1 MIPATIPIIIFKN
14 IFLLFIM
21 FYAIIISMF
30 SINSIHDSMKILFKI
45 SITLLFFSLI
55 SCETNNQINKIY
67 EDWIQVESS
76 ISTGKEDNSLEYFF
90 KRHKEFTETDIYKNM
105 IISETYGDSLKKLD
119 AAIESEDIAQIR
131 SAVFNLGQLDLLI
144 SQKSNHEYIY
154 LSQLLLVFC
163 VIISVFLFI
172 IYKNYEKKRNEA
184 KQMGIYSRFIIEGIE
199 TERSRISKEI
209 HDTVLQDIKAL
220 SFKYEL
226 IDSADVQN
234 NESLKDELISQ
245 TNFCISQLRAICNN
259 LTPIELSGNNKD
271 INGFILAIHNLIDQF
286 TAKSGIECILKMQ
299 DKLDIS
305 SLIMKQTINI
315 FRIIQ
320 EALNNIEKHA
330 KASIVSIII
339 TIIQNNNQKM
349 LKVYITDNG
358 TGFNSEKLLKTTALQ
373 YGHFGISNMRNRAKD
388 INASFSISSEIN
400 SGTEIKLEV
409 PVK

>member
-184 KQMGIYSRFIIEGIE
+184 KQMGIYSRFMIEGIE

-245 TNFCISQLRAICNN
+245 TNSCISQLRAICNN

-305 SLIMKQTINI
+305 SLSMKQTINI

-339 TIIQNNNQKM
+339 TIIQNNNQEI
-349 LKVYITDNG
+349 LKIFITDNG
-358 TGFNSEKLLKTTALQ
+358 VGFNSEKLLKTTALQ

>member
-76 ISTGKEDNSLEYFF
+76 ISTGAEDNSLEYFF

-184 KQMGIYSRFIIEGIE
+184 KQMGIYSRFMI
-199 TERSRISKEI
+199 
-209 HDTVLQDIKAL
+209 
-220 SFKYEL
+220 
-226 IDSADVQN
+226 
-234 NESLKDELISQ
+234 
-245 TNFCISQLRAICNN
+245 
-259 LTPIELSGNNKD
+259 
-271 INGFILAIHNLIDQF
+271 
-286 TAKSGIECILKMQ
+286 
-299 DKLDIS
+299 
-305 SLIMKQTINI
+305 
-315 FRIIQ
+315 
-320 EALNNIEKHA
+320 
-330 KASIVSIII
+330 
-339 TIIQNNNQKM
+339 
-349 LKVYITDNG
+349 
-358 TGFNSEKLLKTTALQ
+358 
-373 YGHFGISNMRNRAKD
+373 
-388 INASFSISSEIN
+388 
-400 SGTEIKLEV
+400 
-409 PVK
+409 

>member
-76 ISTGKEDNSLEYFF
+76 ISTGTEDNSLEYFF
-90 KRHKEFTETDIYKNM
+90 KRHKEFTETAIYKNM

-184 KQMGIYSRFIIEGIE
+184 KQMGIYSRFMIDGIE

-245 TNFCISQLRAICNN
+245 TNSCISQLRGICNN

-305 SLIMKQTINI
+305 SLSMKQTINI

-358 TGFNSEKLLKTTALQ
+358 TGFNSEKLLKETALQ

>member
-1 MIPATIPIIIFKN
+1 
-14 IFLLFIM
+14 
-21 FYAIIISMF
+21 MF

-55 SCETNNQINKIY
+55 SCETNNQIHKIY

-76 ISTGKEDNSLEYFF
+76 ISTGTEDNSLEYFF
-90 KRHKEFTETDIYKNM
+90 KRHKEFTETDFYKNM

-131 SAVFNLGQLDLLI
+131 SAVFNLGQQDLLI
-144 SQKSNHEYIY
+144 SQKSNHEYIF

-184 KQMGIYSRFIIEGIE
+184 KQMGIYSRFMIDGIE

-245 TNFCISQLRAICNN
+245 TNSCISQLRAICNN

-305 SLIMKQTINI
+305 SLSMKQTINI

-358 TGFNSEKLLKTTALQ
+358 TGFNSEKLLKETALQ

>member
-1 MIPATIPIIIFKN
+1 
-14 IFLLFIM
+14 
-21 FYAIIISMF
+21 MF
-30 SINSIHDSMKILFKI
+30 SINSIHDFMKILFKI

-76 ISTGKEDNSLEYFF
+76 ISTGTEDNSLEYFF

-119 AAIESEDIAQIR
+119 AAIKSEDIAQIR

-184 KQMGIYSRFIIEGIE
+184 KQMGIYSRFMIEGIE

-245 TNFCISQLRAICNN
+245 TNSCINQLRAICNN

-305 SLIMKQTINI
+305 SLSMKQTINI

-330 KASIVSIII
+330 KASIASIII

-358 TGFNSEKLLKTTALQ
+358 TGFNSEKLLKETALQ

-388 INASFSISSEIN
+388 INARFSISSEIN

>member
-1 MIPATIPIIIFKN
+1 
-14 IFLLFIM
+14 
-21 FYAIIISMF
+21 MF

-76 ISTGKEDNSLEYFF
+76 ISTGTEDNSLEYFF

-184 KQMGIYSRFIIEGIE
+184 KQMGIYSRFMIEGIE

-209 HDTVLQDIKAL
+209 QDTVLQDIKAL

-245 TNFCISQLRAICNN
+245 TNSCISQLRAICNN

-305 SLIMKQTINI
+305 SLSMKQTINI

-358 TGFNSEKLLKTTALQ
+358 AGFNSEKLLKEAPLR
-373 YGHFGISNMRNRAKD
+373 YGHFGLSNMRNRAKD
-388 INASFSISSEIN
+388 INARFSISSEIN

>member
-1 MIPATIPIIIFKN
+1 
-14 IFLLFIM
+14 
-21 FYAIIISMF
+21 MF

-55 SCETNNQINKIY
+55 SCKTNNQINKIY

-76 ISTGKEDNSLEYFF
+76 ISTGTEDNSLEYFF

-184 KQMGIYSRFIIEGIE
+184 KQMGIYSRFMIEGIE

-245 TNFCISQLRAICNN
+245 TNSCISQLRAICNN
-259 LTPIELSGNNKD
+259 LTPIELSENNKD

-305 SLIMKQTINI
+305 ALSMKQAINI

-339 TIIQNNNQKM
+339 TIIQNNNQEI
-349 LKVYITDNG
+349 LKIFITDNG
-358 TGFNSEKLLKTTALQ
+358 TGFNSEKLLKATALQ
-373 YGHFGISNMRNRAKD
+373 YGHFGISNMKNRAKD

>member
-21 FYAIIISMF
+21 FYAIISSMF

-76 ISTGKEDNSLEYFF
+76 ISTGTEDNSLEYFF

-184 KQMGIYSRFIIEGIE
+184 KQMGIYSRFMIEGIE

-245 TNFCISQLRAICNN
+245 TNSCISQLRAICNN

-305 SLIMKQTINI
+305 SLSMKQTINI

-358 TGFNSEKLLKTTALQ
+358 TGFNSEKLLKETALQ

>member
-1 MIPATIPIIIFKN
+1 
-14 IFLLFIM
+14 
-21 FYAIIISMF
+21 MF

-76 ISTGKEDNSLEYFF
+76 ISTGTEDNSLEYFF

-184 KQMGIYSRFIIEGIE
+184 KQMGIYSRFMIDGIE

-245 TNFCISQLRAICNN
+245 TNSCISQLRAICNN

-305 SLIMKQTINI
+305 SLSMKQTINI

-358 TGFNSEKLLKTTALQ
+358 TGFNSEKLLKETALQ

-388 INASFSISSEIN
+388 INARFSISSEIN

>member
-30 SINSIHDSMKILFKI
+30 SINSIHDFMKILFKI

-76 ISTGKEDNSLEYFF
+76 ISTGTEDNSLEYFF

-184 KQMGIYSRFIIEGIE
+184 KQMGIYSRFMIDGIE

-245 TNFCISQLRAICNN
+245 TNSCISQLRAICNN

-305 SLIMKQTINI
+305 SLSMKQTINI

-349 LKVYITDNG
+349 LKVYITDNE
-358 TGFNSEKLLKTTALQ
+358 TGFNSEKLLKETALH

-388 INASFSISSEIN
+388 INASLSISSEIN

>member
-1 MIPATIPIIIFKN
+1 
-14 IFLLFIM
+14 
-21 FYAIIISMF
+21 MF
-30 SINSIHDSMKILFKI
+30 SINSIHDFMKILFKI

-76 ISTGKEDNSLEYFF
+76 ISTGTEDNSLEYFF

-184 KQMGIYSRFIIEGIE
+184 KQMGIYSRFMIEGIE

-226 IDSADVQN
+226 IDSADVKN
-234 NESLKDELISQ
+234 NE
-245 TNFCISQLRAICNN
+245 A
-259 LTPIELSGNNKD
+259 
-271 INGFILAIHNLIDQF
+271 
-286 TAKSGIECILKMQ
+286 
-299 DKLDIS
+299 
-305 SLIMKQTINI
+305 
-315 FRIIQ
+315 
-320 EALNNIEKHA
+320 
-330 KASIVSIII
+330 
-339 TIIQNNNQKM
+339 
-349 LKVYITDNG
+349 
-358 TGFNSEKLLKTTALQ
+358 
-373 YGHFGISNMRNRAKD
+373 
-388 INASFSISSEIN
+388 
-400 SGTEIKLEV
+400 
-409 PVK
+409 

>member
-1 MIPATIPIIIFKN
+1 
-14 IFLLFIM
+14 M

-67 EDWIQVESS
+67 EDWIQVENS
-76 ISTGKEDNSLEYFF
+76 IATGTEDNSLEYFF

-184 KQMGIYSRFIIEGIE
+184 KQMGIYSRFMIDGIE

-226 IDSADVQN
+226 IDSADIQN

-245 TNFCISQLRAICNN
+245 TNSCISQLRAICNN

-305 SLIMKQTINI
+305 SLSMKQTINI

-358 TGFNSEKLLKTTALQ
+358 TGFNSEKLLKETALQ

>member
-1 MIPATIPIIIFKN
+1 
-14 IFLLFIM
+14 
-21 FYAIIISMF
+21 MF
-30 SINSIHDSMKILFKI
+30 SINSIHDFMKILFKI

-76 ISTGKEDNSLEYFF
+76 ISTGTEDNSLEYFF

-184 KQMGIYSRFIIEGIE
+184 KQMGIYSRFMIDGIE

-245 TNFCISQLRAICNN
+245 TNSCISQLRAICNN

-305 SLIMKQTINI
+305 SLSMKQTINI

-349 LKVYITDNG
+349 LKVYITDNE
-358 TGFNSEKLLKTTALQ
+358 TGFNSEKLLKETALH

-388 INASFSISSEIN
+388 INASLSISSEIN

>member
-1 MIPATIPIIIFKN
+1 
-14 IFLLFIM
+14 
-21 FYAIIISMF
+21 MF

-45 SITLLFFSLI
+45 SIILLFFSLI

-76 ISTGKEDNSLEYFF
+76 ISTGTEDNSLEYFF

-184 KQMGIYSRFIIEGIE
+184 KQMGIYSRFMIDGIE

-245 TNFCISQLRAICNN
+245 TNSCISQLRAICNN

-305 SLIMKQTINI
+305 SLSMKQTINI

-358 TGFNSEKLLKTTALQ
+358 TGFNSEKLLKETALQ

>member
-1 MIPATIPIIIFKN
+1 
-14 IFLLFIM
+14 
-21 FYAIIISMF
+21 MF

-55 SCETNNQINKIY
+55 SCETNNQIHKIY

-76 ISTGKEDNSLEYFF
+76 ISTGTEDNSLEYFF

-119 AAIESEDIAQIR
+119 AAIESENIAQIR

-184 KQMGIYSRFIIEGIE
+184 KQMGIYSRFMIDGIE

-245 TNFCISQLRAICNN
+245 TNSCISQLRAICNN

-305 SLIMKQTINI
+305 SLSMKQTINI

-358 TGFNSEKLLKTTALQ
+358 TGFNSEKLLKETALQ

-409 PVK
+409 SVK

>member
-1 MIPATIPIIIFKN
+1 
-14 IFLLFIM
+14 M

-45 SITLLFFSLI
+45 SITLLFFSFI

-76 ISTGKEDNSLEYFF
+76 ISTGTEDNSLEYFF

-131 SAVFNLGQLDLLI
+131 NAVFNLGQLDLLI

-184 KQMGIYSRFIIEGIE
+184 KQMGIYSRFMIEGIE

-245 TNFCISQLRAICNN
+245 TNSCISQLRAICNN

-305 SLIMKQTINI
+305 SLSMKQTINI

-339 TIIQNNNQKM
+339 TIIQNNNQEI
-349 LKVYITDNG
+349 LKIFITDNG
-358 TGFNSEKLLKTTALQ
+358 TGFNSEKLLKATALH

>member
-76 ISTGKEDNSLEYFF
+76 ISTGTEDNSLEYFF

-184 KQMGIYSRFIIEGIE
+184 KQMGIYSRFMIDGIE

-245 TNFCISQLRAICNN
+245 TNSCISQLRAICNN

-305 SLIMKQTINI
+305 SLSMKQTINI

-358 TGFNSEKLLKTTALQ
+358 TGFNSEKLLKATALQ

>member
-1 MIPATIPIIIFKN
+1 
-14 IFLLFIM
+14 M
-21 FYAIIISMF
+21 FY
-30 SINSIHDSMKILFKI
+30 INSIHDSMKILFKI
-45 SITLLFFSLI
+45 SIILLFFSLI

-76 ISTGKEDNSLEYFF
+76 ISTGTEDNSLEYFF

-184 KQMGIYSRFIIEGIE
+184 KQMGIYSRFMIDGIE

-245 TNFCISQLRAICNN
+245 TNSCISQLRAICNN

-305 SLIMKQTINI
+305 SLSMKQTINI

-358 TGFNSEKLLKTTALQ
+358 TGFNSEKLLKETALQ

>member
-1 MIPATIPIIIFKN
+1 
-14 IFLLFIM
+14 
-21 FYAIIISMF
+21 
-30 SINSIHDSMKILFKI
+30 MKILFKI

-76 ISTGKEDNSLEYFF
+76 ISTGTEDNSLEYFF

-184 KQMGIYSRFIIEGIE
+184 KQMGIYSRFMINGIE

-245 TNFCISQLRAICNN
+245 TNSCISQLRAICNN

-305 SLIMKQTINI
+305 SLSMKQTINI

-358 TGFNSEKLLKTTALQ
+358 TGFNSEKLLKETALQ

-388 INASFSISSEIN
+388 INARFSISSEIN

>member
-1 MIPATIPIIIFKN
+1 
-14 IFLLFIM
+14 
-21 FYAIIISMF
+21 MF

-184 KQMGIYSRFIIEGIE
+184 KQMGIYSRFMIEGIE

-245 TNFCISQLRAICNN
+245 TNSCISQLRAICNN

-305 SLIMKQTINI
+305 SLSMKQTINI

-358 TGFNSEKLLKTTALQ
+358 TGFNSEKLLKATALQ

>member
-1 MIPATIPIIIFKN
+1 
-14 IFLLFIM
+14 
-21 FYAIIISMF
+21 MF

-76 ISTGKEDNSLEYFF
+76 ISTGTEDNSLEYFF
-90 KRHKEFTETDIYKNM
+90 KRHKEFTETAIYKNM

-184 KQMGIYSRFIIEGIE
+184 KQMGIYSRFMIEGIE

-245 TNFCISQLRAICNN
+245 TNSCISQLRAICNN

-286 TAKSGIECILKMQ
+286 TAKNGIECILKMQ

-305 SLIMKQTINI
+305 SLSMKQTINI

-330 KASIVSIII
+330 KASIVSII

-358 TGFNSEKLLKTTALQ
+358 VGFNSEKLLKATALQ

>member
-1 MIPATIPIIIFKN
+1 
-14 IFLLFIM
+14 
-21 FYAIIISMF
+21 MF

-184 KQMGIYSRFIIEGIE
+184 KQMGIYSRFMIEGIE

-245 TNFCISQLRAICNN
+245 TNSCISQLRAICNN

-305 SLIMKQTINI
+305 SLSMKQTINI

-358 TGFNSEKLLKTTALQ
+358 TGFNSEKLLKATALQ

-388 INASFSISSEIN
+388 INARFSISSEIN

>member
-1 MIPATIPIIIFKN
+1 
-14 IFLLFIM
+14 
-21 FYAIIISMF
+21 MF

-184 KQMGIYSRFIIEGIE
+184 KQMGIYSRFMIDGIE

-245 TNFCISQLRAICNN
+245 TNSCISQLRAICNN

-305 SLIMKQTINI
+305 SLSMKQTINI

-358 TGFNSEKLLKTTALQ
+358 TGFNSEKLLKATALQ

>member
-1 MIPATIPIIIFKN
+1 
-14 IFLLFIM
+14 M

-76 ISTGKEDNSLEYFF
+76 ISTGTEDNSLEYFF

-154 LSQLLLVFC
+154 LSQLLLAFC

-184 KQMGIYSRFIIEGIE
+184 KQMGIYSRFMIEGIE

-245 TNFCISQLRAICNN
+245 TNSCISQLRAICNN

-286 TAKSGIECILKMQ
+286 TAKNGIECILKMQ

-305 SLIMKQTINI
+305 SLSMKQTINI

-358 TGFNSEKLLKTTALQ
+358 VGFNSEKLLKATALQ

-388 INASFSISSEIN
+388 INARFSISSEIN

>member
-1 MIPATIPIIIFKN
+1 
-14 IFLLFIM
+14 
-21 FYAIIISMF
+21 MF

-76 ISTGKEDNSLEYFF
+76 ISTGTEDNSLEYFF

-144 SQKSNHEYIY
+144 CQKSNHAYIY

-184 KQMGIYSRFIIEGIE
+184 KQMGIYSRFMIDGIE

-245 TNFCISQLRAICNN
+245 TNSCISQLRAICNN

-305 SLIMKQTINI
+305 SLSMKQTINI

-358 TGFNSEKLLKTTALQ
+358 TGFNSEKLLKETALQ

-409 PVK
+409 SVK

>member
-1 MIPATIPIIIFKN
+1 
-14 IFLLFIM
+14 
-21 FYAIIISMF
+21 MF

-55 SCETNNQINKIY
+55 SCETNNQIHKIY

-76 ISTGKEDNSLEYFF
+76 ISTGTEDNSLEYFF

-131 SAVFNLGQLDLLI
+131 SAVFNLGQQDLLI
-144 SQKSNHEYIY
+144 SQKSNHEYIF

-184 KQMGIYSRFIIEGIE
+184 KQMGIYSRFMIDGIE

-245 TNFCISQLRAICNN
+245 TNSCISQLRAICNN

-305 SLIMKQTINI
+305 SLSMKQTINI

-358 TGFNSEKLLKTTALQ
+358 TGFNSEKLLKETALQ
-373 YGHFGISNMRNRAKD
+373 YGTGHFGISNMRNRAKD

-409 PVK
+409 SVK

>member
-1 MIPATIPIIIFKN
+1 
-14 IFLLFIM
+14 M

-184 KQMGIYSRFIIEGIE
+184 KQMGIYSRFMIEGIE

-245 TNFCISQLRAICNN
+245 TNSCISQLRAICNN

-305 SLIMKQTINI
+305 SLSMKQTINI

-330 KASIVSIII
+330 KASIASIII

-358 TGFNSEKLLKTTALQ
+358 TGFNSEKLLKETALQ

-388 INASFSISSEIN
+388 INARFSISSEIN

>member
-1 MIPATIPIIIFKN
+1 
-14 IFLLFIM
+14 
-21 FYAIIISMF
+21 MF

-55 SCETNNQINKIY
+55 SCETNNQIHKIY

-76 ISTGKEDNSLEYFF
+76 ISTGTEDNSLEYFF
-90 KRHKEFTETDIYKNM
+90 KRHKEFTETDFYKNM

-131 SAVFNLGQLDLLI
+131 SAVFNLEQQDLLI
-144 SQKSNHEYIY
+144 SQKSNHEYIF

-184 KQMGIYSRFIIEGIE
+184 KQMGIYSRFMIDGIE

-245 TNFCISQLRAICNN
+245 TNSCISQLRAICNN

-305 SLIMKQTINI
+305 SLSMKQTINI

-358 TGFNSEKLLKTTALQ
+358 TGFNSEKLLKETALQ

>member
-1 MIPATIPIIIFKN
+1 
-14 IFLLFIM
+14 M
-21 FYAIIISMF
+21 F
-30 SINSIHDSMKILFKI
+30 SIHDSMKILFKI

-55 SCETNNQINKIY
+55 SCETNNQIHKIY

-76 ISTGKEDNSLEYFF
+76 ISTGTEDNSLEYFF
-90 KRHKEFTETDIYKNM
+90 KRHKEFTETDFYKNM

-131 SAVFNLGQLDLLI
+131 SAVFNLGQQDLLI
-144 SQKSNHEYIY
+144 SQKSNHEYIF

-184 KQMGIYSRFIIEGIE
+184 KQMGIYSRFMIDGIE

-245 TNFCISQLRAICNN
+245 TNSCISQLRAICNN

-305 SLIMKQTINI
+305 SLSMKQTINI

-339 TIIQNNNQKM
+339 TIIQNNNYKM

-358 TGFNSEKLLKTTALQ
+358 TGFNSEKLLKETALQ

>member
-1 MIPATIPIIIFKN
+1 
-14 IFLLFIM
+14 
-21 FYAIIISMF
+21 MF

-55 SCETNNQINKIY
+55 SCETNNQIHKIY

-76 ISTGKEDNSLEYFF
+76 ISTGTEDNSLEYFF
-90 KRHKEFTETDIYKNM
+90 KRYKEFTETDFYKNM

-131 SAVFNLGQLDLLI
+131 SAVFNLGQQDLLI
-144 SQKSNHEYIY
+144 SQKSNHEYIF

-184 KQMGIYSRFIIEGIE
+184 KQMGIYSRFMIDGIE

-245 TNFCISQLRAICNN
+245 TNSCISQLRAICNN

-305 SLIMKQTINI
+305 SLSMKQTINI

-339 TIIQNNNQKM
+339 TIIKNNNQKM

-358 TGFNSEKLLKTTALQ
+358 TGFNSEKLLKETALQ

-409 PVK
+409 SVK

>member
-1 MIPATIPIIIFKN
+1 
-14 IFLLFIM
+14 
-21 FYAIIISMF
+21 MF

-76 ISTGKEDNSLEYFF
+76 ISTGTEDNSLEYFF
-90 KRHKEFTETDIYKNM
+90 KRHKEFTETDFYKNM

-131 SAVFNLGQLDLLI
+131 SAVFNLGQQDLLI
-144 SQKSNHEYIY
+144 NQKSNHEYIY

-184 KQMGIYSRFIIEGIE
+184 KQMGIYSRFMIDGIE

-245 TNFCISQLRAICNN
+245 TNSCISQLRAICNN

-305 SLIMKQTINI
+305 SLSMKQTINI

-358 TGFNSEKLLKTTALQ
+358 TGFNSEKLLKETALQ

>member
-1 MIPATIPIIIFKN
+1 
-14 IFLLFIM
+14 M
-21 FYAIIISMF
+21 F
-30 SINSIHDSMKILFKI
+30 SIHDSMKILFKI

-76 ISTGKEDNSLEYFF
+76 ISTGTEDNSLEYFF
-90 KRHKEFTETDIYKNM
+90 KRHKEFTETDFYKNM

-131 SAVFNLGQLDLLI
+131 SAVFNLGQQDLLI
-144 SQKSNHEYIY
+144 SQKSNHEYIF

-184 KQMGIYSRFIIEGIE
+184 KQMGIYSRFMIDGIE

-245 TNFCISQLRAICNN
+245 TNSCISQLRAICNN

-271 INGFILAIHNLIDQF
+271 IKGFILAIHNLIDQF

-305 SLIMKQTINI
+305 SLSMKQTINI

-339 TIIQNNNQKM
+339 TIIQNNNYKM

-358 TGFNSEKLLKTTALQ
+358 TGFNSEKLLKETALQ

>member
-1 MIPATIPIIIFKN
+1 
-14 IFLLFIM
+14 M

-184 KQMGIYSRFIIEGIE
+184 KQMGIYSRFMIDGIE

-245 TNFCISQLRAICNN
+245 TNSCISQLRAICNN

-305 SLIMKQTINI
+305 SLSMKQTINI

-358 TGFNSEKLLKTTALQ
+358 TGFNSEKLLKETALQ

-388 INASFSISSEIN
+388 INARFSISSEIN

>member
-1 MIPATIPIIIFKN
+1 
-14 IFLLFIM
+14 
-21 FYAIIISMF
+21 MF

-67 EDWIQVESS
+67 EDWIQVENS
-76 ISTGKEDNSLEYFF
+76 IATGTEDNSLEYFF

-184 KQMGIYSRFIIEGIE
+184 KQMGIYSRFMIDGIE

-226 IDSADVQN
+226 IDSADIQN

-245 TNFCISQLRAICNN
+245 TNSCISQLRAICNN

-286 TAKSGIECILKMQ
+286 TAKSRIECILKMQ
-299 DKLDIS
+299 DKMDIS
-305 SLIMKQTINI
+305 SLSMKQTINI

-358 TGFNSEKLLKTTALQ
+358 TGFNSEKLLKETALQ

>member
-1 MIPATIPIIIFKN
+1 
-14 IFLLFIM
+14 
-21 FYAIIISMF
+21 MF

-76 ISTGKEDNSLEYFF
+76 ISTGTEDNSLEYFF

-184 KQMGIYSRFIIEGIE
+184 KQMGIYSRFMIEGIE

-245 TNFCISQLRAICNN
+245 TNSCISQLRAICNN

-305 SLIMKQTINI
+305 SLSMKQTINI

-358 TGFNSEKLLKTTALQ
+358 TGFNSEKLLKETALH

-388 INASFSISSEIN
+388 INARFSISSEIN

>member
-1 MIPATIPIIIFKN
+1 
-14 IFLLFIM
+14 M
-21 FYAIIISMF
+21 F
-30 SINSIHDSMKILFKI
+30 SIHDSMKILFKI

-76 ISTGKEDNSLEYFF
+76 ISTGTEDNSLEYFF
-90 KRHKEFTETDIYKNM
+90 KRHKEFTETDFYKNM

-131 SAVFNLGQLDLLI
+131 SAVFNLGQQDLLI
-144 SQKSNHEYIY
+144 SQKSNHEYIF

-184 KQMGIYSRFIIEGIE
+184 KQMGIYSRFMIDGIE

-245 TNFCISQLRAICNN
+245 TNSCISQLRAICNN

-271 INGFILAIHNLIDQF
+271 IKGFILAIHNLIDQF

-305 SLIMKQTINI
+305 SLSMKQTINI

-358 TGFNSEKLLKTTALQ
+358 TGFNSEKLLKETALQ